1 MPARMRLSI
10 TGYNTYRAAIRRST
24 RWRTILVLVSALVT
38 AFAVTAL
45 AGVARPPVTGQQP
58 AVKDAGPRHVGPTE
72 NISKVANAL
81 TVRAKSLT
89 TVVKVLPGLVLTK
102 PVTITVNY
110 SSPAGQNRK
119 KQIYTPR
126 NDNRILYHDLD
137 GNRYPRQMTM
147 SITLTEDNP
156 GGQPFTYSYP
166 PGKLTLDPLF
176 DVSITPLR
184 FTLRTNCDIVGNS
197 EIRFMWYSPEA
208 KYREKGFSTKKD
220 RLVTIGEFAWT
231 KQEVSASAKLLWPT
245 WAFIE
250 KDRQITSP
258 QQWSIPKQELKLL
271 PSTASGYVGRSL
283 REASGKSGCAADIAF
298 DVTVQVHKYD
308 AGQLL

>member
-10 TGYNTYRAAIRRST
+10 TGYNTYRAAIKRST
-24 RWRTILVLVSALVT
+24 RWRAILAVT
-38 AFAVTAL
+38 VVFLAVFAVAAL
-45 AGVARPPVTGQQP
+45 AGVVGRPPVTGQQP
-58 AVKDAGPRHVGPTE
+58 MVKDAGRRYVGPTP
-72 NISKVANAL
+72 NITAVANAL

-89 TVVKVLPGLVLTK
+89 TLVRVQPGLVLTR
-102 PVTITVNY
+102 PVTIIVDY
-110 SSPAGQNRK
+110 SSPAGQNR
-119 KQIYTPR
+119 ITHTYTPR
-126 NDNRILYHDLD
+126 NDNRILYNDPV

-156 GGQPFTYSYP
+156 GGQPFTYSFP

-184 FTLRTNCDIVGNS
+184 FTMTSKCDRFGNS
-197 EIRFMWYSPEA
+197 EIKFMWYSPEA
-208 KYREKGFSTKKD
+208 KYREKGFSTKKG

-250 KDRQITSP
+250 KDRQIMTP
-258 QQWSIPKQELKLL
+258 QQWSIPKQDLKLL

-298 DVTVQVHKYD
+298 DVTVQVHQY
-308 AGQLL
+308 QNL